1 MTSFKRGFINQNQS
15 PAFLIGQA
23 RLGPSKKKKKKL
35 LHGNMG
41 VLEQNYQGHQSRF
54 LSPYAN

>member
-23 RLGPSKKKKKKL
+23 RLGPSKKKKQ
-35 LHGNMG
+35 LHGSMG
-41 VLEQNYQGHQSRF
+41 VLEQKYLGH
-54 LSPYAN
+54 

>member
-1 MTSFKRGFINQNQS
+1 MNDKFQTRFHQPEPITCFFNRSNTVRTKQ
-15 PAFLIGQA
+15 
-23 RLGPSKKKKKKL
+23 KKKKL